1 MKKLF
6 KWILIVVVLIAVF
19 QLGRGLQKKETSLEG
34 SHAWGELAGAITQTK
49 PEQLELEQPE
59 TEEATETSVET
70 TTDET
75 FPVAEVIET
84 TTETLPESIAAGIRP
99 EIKEALDSY
108 EELMVEY
115 VDFMKRYAQSDYEI
129 GLLIEYGQYM
139 EKYEKACRKWEEID
153 EAELN
158 HAELAY
164 YIDVT
169 TRVNKK
175 LLELSEE

>member
-6 KWILIVVVLIAVF
+6 KGILIVVVLIAVF
-19 QLGRGLQKKETSLEG
+19 QLGRGLQKRETVPED
-34 SHAWGELAGAITQTK
+34 SHAWEELAGAITQTK
-49 PEQLELEQPE
+49 PEQLESEQPE
-59 TEEATETSVET
+59 TEEET

-129 GLLIEYGQYM
+129 GLFVEYGQYL

-153 EAELN
+153 EAKLN

-169 TRVNKK
+169 ARVNKK